1 MYFCLNFGDFYTT
14 YGILDIKIPKKIPT
28 GLLMGGAP
36 PTSPASLR
44 RHRSDLLFR
53 GVVRAKKAPSF
64 INYPE
69 GCFRVNKGL
78 IGAFERQKYF
88 FEERTVMGK
97 WGGGV
102 FIPVISLCRL
112 SDFTEHVSQSVML
125 CNSRY

>member
-1 MYFCLNFGDFYTT
+1 MIERGARPPRPPRHCIDIARIYFLG
-14 YGILDIKIPKKIPT
+14 GI
-28 GLLMGGAP
+28 A
-36 PTSPASLR
+36 
-44 RHRSDLLFR
+44 
-53 GVVRAKKAPSF
+53 RAKKAPSF

-69 GCFRVNKGL
+69 GCFRVNKCL

-88 FEERTVMGK
+88 SEERPVMGK